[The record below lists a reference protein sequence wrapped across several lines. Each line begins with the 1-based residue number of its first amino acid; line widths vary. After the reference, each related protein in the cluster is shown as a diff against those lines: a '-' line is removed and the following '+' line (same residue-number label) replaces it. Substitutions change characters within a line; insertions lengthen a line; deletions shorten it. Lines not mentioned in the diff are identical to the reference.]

1 MSHIIVERT
10 FTPPLTDQEMNA
22 LMERMAPC
30 LEIYNVRWLRSWISQ
45 DRQRGICEYEAAD
58 AESVRN
64 VQREAKATFDQVW
77 TAGVVAEP

>member
-45 DRQRGICEYEAAD
+45 EYEAAD